1 MFTLIKQMILESI
14 KMKNS
19 NSIALLFLLIGIM
32 ILEQNQ
38 YIFASILFSLSAGT
52 WAVVFYLSHHK
63 AKNVMKK
70 KSNPIIKNKED

>member
-1 MFTLIKQMILESI
+1 MFTLIKQIILESI

-38 YIFASILFSLSAGT
+38 YVLASILFALSAGT
-52 WAVVFYLSHHK
+52 WTVVFYTSHTK
-63 AKNVMKK
+63 AKKNLKPKK
-70 KSNPIIKNKED
+70 KE